1 MKLSNKAYDILKW
14 AVCIVLPALSL
25 CYGTIAPEFGWYS
38 PDVVSKIVSAV
49 CTCIGTIIGISTV
62 EYNKRLLE
70 D

>member
-25 CYGTIAPEFGWYS
+25 CYSTIAPEFGWYS

-49 CTCIGTIIGISTV
+49 